1 MSSPLRR
8 PFLLYI
14 PHACMPAGVSEE
26 ILGMV
31 YAPQLVCSFCGNF
44 LTYGFLYGT
53 QLVGYECGDGF
64 GATKTWVQ
72 TMEKARAYQS
82 LEAFRKEERVSSKQV
97 GMLRGLS
104 CMTQLWPANR
114 FAAGMFKS
122 MQATMELTADQ
133 KTTIRN
139 MLEERGGWEAL
150 IERRDHIY
158 RCEVMEM
165 LYQAGEL
172 FASEGEYAWQIV
184 PYVTTQDLAD
194 FRSLKADAYRR
205 GLSEKQTH
213 KLYKMEETY
222 LELKKGLTRQVGK
235 ILFQGRDAK

>member
-14 PHACMPAGVSEE
+14 PHACMPEGVSEE

-31 YAPQLVCSFCGNF
+31 YAPQLVCSFCGSF

-53 QLVGYECGDGF
+53 RLVGYECGDRF

-72 TMEKARAYQS
+72 TMEKARAYCS
-82 LEAFRKEERVSSKQV
+82 LEDFRKEERISPRQV
-97 GMLRGLS
+97 GMLRGLA
-104 CMTQLWPANR
+104 CWTQLWPEHS
-114 FAAGMFKS
+114 FAAGMFRLMMSGSDLAEKRKAAV
-122 MQATMELTADQ
+122 Q
-133 KTTIRN
+133 R
-139 MLEERGGWEAL
+139 MLAERGGWEAL
-150 IERRDHIY
+150 IERRDHVY

-184 PYVTTQDLAD
+184 PYVTAQDLAA
-194 FRSLKADAYRR
+194 FRSLKADACRR
-205 GLSEKQTH
+205 GLSEKQAR

-222 LELKKGLTRQVGK
+222 LELKKGLTRQVGR
-235 ILFQGRDAK
+235 ILYRTSS